1 MEPDVFIGLAC
12 EQCDRSPIGTSGSTA
27 TGMNDDRRVVV
38 SGMGIV
44 TAIGLT
50 ETEVWE
56 TLMAGRSGLRVLRNH
71 DFSANHVQV
80 GAEIDATAID
90 ALTPQ
95 HLRRADRTVKLAI
108 EASRQAL
115 TEGRCLPGTADA
127 PAEIAAIFGCGCGP
141 TETLHGSFRRFAE
154 KGPKGMR
161 PSSVPNGMANS
172 LSAGISIQF
181 QLTGSNYTVVS
192 ACTSSTNAIGIGFRM
207 IRDGHA
213 EAVLCGGA
221 DNNFDPFYYGL
232 WNNLGVFSPIAD
244 PARALRPFAVDRAG
258 TLLGEGAG
266 ALLLESLGSA
276 RRRGVRIRGEVA
288 GYGES
293 SDATHITGPSAIGQ
307 ARALSGALRSAGV
320 TPQDIG
326 YISAHGT
333 GTDAND
339 VTEALAIRSVMGE
352 STDAIPVGA
361 LKSYF
366 GHTLGASGAI
376 ESIATLLALEHGVA
390 PGNLNLDVPDP
401 ACPVHLIASE
411 PRELRREVALK
422 NSFGFGGG
430 NAVLVLRRFS

>member
-1 MEPDVFIGLAC
+1 M
-12 EQCDRSPIGTSGSTA
+12 
-27 TGMNDDRRVVV
+27 MNDDRRVVV

-50 ETEVWE
+50 ESAVWE
-56 TLMAGRSGLRVLRNH
+56 NLMAGRSGLRILRNH
-71 DFSANHVQV
+71 DFSANKVQV
-80 GAEIDATAID
+80 GAEIDASAID
-90 ALTPQ
+90 SLTPQ

-115 TEGRCLPGTADA
+115 AEARCLPGATDG
-127 PAEIAAIFGCGCGP
+127 PTEIATIFGCGCGP
-141 TETLHGSFRRFAE
+141 TETLHASFSRFAE

-192 ACTSSTNAIGIGFRM
+192 ACTSSTNAMGIGYRM

-213 EAVLCGGA
+213 EAVLCGGS
-221 DNNFDPFYYGL
+221 DNNFDPFYYAL

-244 PARALRPFAVDRAG
+244 PARALKPFAADRAG

-266 ALLLESLGSA
+266 AVLLESLGSA
-276 RRRGVRIRGEVA
+276 RRRGVRIRGEIA

-293 SDATHITGPSAIGQ
+293 SDATHITGPSVAGQ
-307 ARALSGALRSAGV
+307 ARALRAALKSAALAPKNV
-320 TPQDIG
+320 G

-339 VTEALAIRSVMGE
+339 LTEALAVREVMGE
-352 STDAIPVGA
+352 ATDAIPVGA

-366 GHTLGASGAI
+366 GHTLGASGVI
-376 ESIATLLALEHGVA
+376 EAIATLLALEHRKA
-390 PGNLNLDVPDP
+390 PANLNLESPDP
-401 ACPVHLIASE
+401 ACPVHLIGGA
-411 PRELRREVALK
+411 PRELENDVALK

>member
-1 MEPDVFIGLAC
+1 M
-12 EQCDRSPIGTSGSTA
+12 
-27 TGMNDDRRVVV
+27 MNDDRRVVV
-38 SGMGIV
+38 SGMGIA
-44 TAIGLT
+44 TAIGVT
-50 ETEVWE
+50 ESTVWE
-56 TLMAGRSGLRVLRNH
+56 NLLAGRSGLRTLRNH
-71 DFSANHVQV
+71 DFSANQVQV
-80 GAEIDATAID
+80 GAEIDAASID
-90 ALTPQ
+90 PLVPQ

-108 EASRQAL
+108 EAARQAL
-115 TEGRCLPGTADA
+115 TEGRCLPGAADA
-127 PAEIAAIFGCGCGP
+127 PADVAAIFGCGCGP
-141 TETLHGSFRRFAE
+141 TETLHGCFKRFAE

-172 LSAGISIQF
+172 LSAGISIEF

-192 ACTSSTNAIGIGFRM
+192 ACTSSTNAIGIGYRM

-232 WNNLGVFSPIAD
+232 WNNLGVFSKIVD
-244 PARALRPFAVDRAG
+244 PARALKPFAADRAG

-266 ALLLESLGSA
+266 AVLLESLGSA
-276 RRRGVRIRGEVA
+276 RRRGVRIRGEIA

-293 SDATHITGPSAIGQ
+293 SDATHITGPSVAGQ
-307 ARALSGALRSAGV
+307 ARALRGALKSAAV
-320 TPQDIG
+320 VPEEIG

-339 VTEALAIRSVMGE
+339 ITEALAVREVMGAAA
-352 STDAIPVGA
+352 DAIPVGA

-366 GHTLGASGAI
+366 GHTLGASGVI
-376 ESIATLLALEHGVA
+376 EAIATLRALEERRA
-390 PGNLNLDVPDP
+390 PGNLNLELPDP
-401 ACPVHLIASE
+401 ACPVHLIGAV
-411 PRELRREVALK
+411 PRELRTDVALK

>member
-1 MEPDVFIGLAC
+1 
-12 EQCDRSPIGTSGSTA
+12 
-27 TGMNDDRRVVV
+27 MNDDRRVVV

-50 ETEVWE
+50 ETAAWE
-56 TLMAGRSGLRVLRNH
+56 NLMAGHSGLRVMRNH

-80 GAEIDATAID
+80 GAEIDPAALD
-90 ALTPQ
+90 AVTPQ
-95 HLRRADRTVKLAI
+95 QQRRADRTVKLGL

-115 TEGRCLPGTADA
+115 TEAGCLPGAAGA
-127 PAEIAAIFGCGCGP
+127 PTEIATIFGCGCGP
-141 TETLHGSFRRFAE
+141 TETLHASFTRFAE

-181 QLTGSNYTVVS
+181 QLTGANYTVVS
-192 ACTSSTNAIGIGFRM
+192 ACTSSTNAIGIGYRM

-266 ALLLESLGSA
+266 AVLLESLGSA
-276 RRRGVRIRGEVA
+276 RRRGVRIRGEIA

-293 SDATHITGPSAIGQ
+293 SDATHITGPSVAGQ
-307 ARALSGALRSAGV
+307 ARALRAALKSAAI
-320 TPQDIG
+320 TPKDIG

-339 VTEALAIRSVMGE
+339 ATEARAVREVLGGAA
-352 STDAIPVGA
+352 DAIPVGA

-366 GHTLGASGAI
+366 GHTLGASGVI
-376 ESIATLLALEHGVA
+376 EAIATLLALEQRRA
-390 PGNLNLDVPDP
+390 PANLNLESPDP
-401 ACPVHLIASE
+401 ACPVHLIGGA
-411 PRELRREVALK
+411 PRELENGVALK